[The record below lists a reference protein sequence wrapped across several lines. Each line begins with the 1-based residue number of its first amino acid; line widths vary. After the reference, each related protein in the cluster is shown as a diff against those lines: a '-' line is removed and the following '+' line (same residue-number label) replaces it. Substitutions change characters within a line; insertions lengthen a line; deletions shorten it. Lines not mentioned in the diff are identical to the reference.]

1 MGDMVY
7 LLQGIPAFNDL
18 SKVPEEVEAAQ
29 ISLGPLRNENK
40 IKLKYLKYF
49 CFLIR
54 LLKIIYYS
62 TVRVFTKYFLITISN
77 R

>member
-40 IKLKYLKYF
+40 IKLNTWNIFASSSDYLKSF
-49 CFLIR
+49 TTLLSECLPSIFL
-54 LLKIIYYS
+54 
-62 TVRVFTKYFLITISN
+62 
-77 R
+77 